1 MILNEAPLLVIQ
13 QILGH
18 ADPKTTLRYIRRAEE
33 LAARA
38 YRYNTLPS
46 WVLPH
51 RAAGVLLPLLAVG
64 AVPLIMYCDR
74 AGDKLPHDLE

>member
-13 QILGH
+13 QILGQ
-18 ADPKTTLRYIRRAEE
+18 ADPKTTLRYIRCAEE

-46 WVLPH
+46 
-51 RAAGVLLPLLAVG
+51 
-64 AVPLIMYCDR
+64 
-74 AGDKLPHDLE
+74 